1 MSVFYA
7 FIERA
12 FKILTELEMR
22 KSYMDQA
29 IYRKLSD
36 AVFKMSEDGRDVFS
50 KLIPRM
56 GGFHII
62 IYMLKT
68 IFSRFKDSEAI
79 IRTNIIYLEKSGLF
93 SIDENAFQN
102 ISTFRKTFQK
112 KIFKIFAN
120 HYRPYQS

>member
-1 MSVFYA
+1 
-7 FIERA
+7 
-12 FKILTELEMR
+12 MR

-36 AVFKMSEDGRDVFS
+36 AAFKMSEDGRDVFS

-68 IFSRFKDSEAI
+68 IFSRFKDSEPI

>member
-1 MSVFYA
+1 
-7 FIERA
+7 
-12 FKILTELEMR
+12 MR

-36 AVFKMSEDGRDVFS
+36 AAFKMSEDGRDVFS

-102 ISTFRKTFQK
+102 IIYLQKDISEENFQNVCESLQTLPK
-112 KIFKIFAN
+112 LTSGLSVI
-120 HYRPYQS
+120 